1 MRKNWSFFP
10 RKPRGRFQPQKCDV
24 QFPLCLWPIF
34 GLFKQF
40 YDKQMWKMIC
50 PVSSAGIQN
59 HNLLDMRLVSWP
71 LNLSCRPITSKIL
84 KLYLVAVKLAELSFE
99 QKSTQLR
106 IGTVMYIHEL
116 FVRLFSWLI
125 GIRFLET
132 YLIKICAELWDIFP
146 GDKFSSYFITYDLHI
161 PHNYR

>member
-1 MRKNWSFFP
+1 
-10 RKPRGRFQPQKCDV
+10 
-24 QFPLCLWPIF
+24 
-34 GLFKQF
+34 
-40 YDKQMWKMIC
+40 MIC
-50 PVSSAGIQN
+50 PVASAGIQN

-132 YLIKICAELWDIFP
+132 YLINICAELWDIFP